1 MVRSLSN
8 FRFLKTT
15 PKSAFA
21 AVLWSLAA
29 LPGMAAEAPAYRG
42 PVVAGQL
49 EEPENQETSGL
60 AVSHRTP
67 GLLWTHNDSGGDP
80 VLFAVNANGSLRGK
94 VRLEGAGNFDWE
106 EITSFELDGKSWLL
120 VADMGDNFALR
131 QGCVLHVVAEP
142 EVTALPPDGD
152 LVVRPAYS
160 VYFAY
165 EDGARD
171 AESLA
176 VDVKERAIYI
186 LSKRDAVPRLYRLP
200 LAAAAAAQPAV
211 ARFLGLAPHFPQPTA
226 VQRNIRTPT
235 QGFSGWPTAMGFSH
249 DGTMAL
255 VLVYEQPLIF
265 RRAPG
270 ETWAEALAREPAK
283 LAPHQLPQAEAAC
296 FSTDDRMI
304 YVASE
309 KTMDLLRYDRR

>member
-8 FRFLKTT
+8 FLLLKTT
-15 PKSAFA
+15 PKSAFVA
-21 AVLWSLAA
+21 ALWSFAA
-29 LPGMAAEAPAYRG
+29 LPGPGAEVPVYRG

-49 EEPENQETSGL
+49 EEPANQETSGL

-106 EITSFELDGKSWLL
+106 EVTSFELDGKSWLL
-120 VADMGDNFALR
+120 AADIGDNFALR
-131 QGCVLHVVAEP
+131 PGCVLHLLEEP
-142 EVTALPPDGD
+142 AVTALSPDRE

-160 VYFAY
+160 IYFTY

-200 LAAAAAAQPAV
+200 LAAASAARPAI
-211 ARFLGLAPHFPQPTA
+211 ARFLGLAPHFPRPTPA
-226 VQRNIRTPT
+226 QQQVRAPT
-235 QGFSGWPTAMGFSH
+235 QGFIGWPTAMGFSH

-265 RRAPG
+265 PRAPG
-270 ETWAEALAREPAK
+270 ETWAEALAREPIK

-309 KTMDLLRYDRR
+309 KTTNLLRYDRR